1 LLLGADRDTETAT
14 TEEAGLLLGVGMRFM
29 ACVGGGLNA
38 QSRPG
43 LTCVAWLLTR
53 LLPWMRI
60 SRLAAT
66 LVVLPD
72 TLVTR
77 AVV

>member
-38 QSRPG
+38 QSRPVS
-43 LTCVAWLLTR
+43 TCVPWLLTT
-53 LLPWMRI
+53 LLPWMRTFW
-60 SRLAAT
+60 LAAT

-72 TLVTR
+72 KVVAK